1 MEKVIEE
8 LDLKVLSDQQNIQE
22 ESVLYAKIAALM
34 AEADL

>member
-8 LDLKVLSDQQNIQE
+8 LDLKVLSDQQNILE